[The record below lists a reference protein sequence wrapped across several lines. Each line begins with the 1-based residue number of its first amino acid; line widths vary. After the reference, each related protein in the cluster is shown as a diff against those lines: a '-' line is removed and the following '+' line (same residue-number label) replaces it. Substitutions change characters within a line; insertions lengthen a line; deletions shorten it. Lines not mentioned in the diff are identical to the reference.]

1 MNIWEL
7 TRSLAQEKTDLA
19 DQMARMTAHGS
30 RDASYEGNL
39 SDLGGGGH
47 GGLDGKSRCT
57 IEIDYRSSE
66 TPYSGGR
73 DPQWG
78 DVALGKRVG
87 VTERVLRKMA
97 GEGRLPVSRRR
108 MLGLPDEGF
117 GEEQA

>member
-1 MNIWEL
+1 MPN
-7 TRSLAQEKTDLA
+7 R
-19 DQMARMTAHGS
+19 
-30 RDASYEGNL
+30 
-39 SDLGGGGH
+39 GGGH

-73 DPQWG
+73 DPMWG

-97 GEGRLPVSRRR
+97 GEGRLPVARRR

-117 GEEQA
+117 GEEQGQA